1 MQIKKLREDA
11 ERTSDY
17 AKIKEDVVTLSH
29 EKNLLISQLE
39 KAQNDL
45 VDLKVKIAE
54 AERVAALGAHSHVLP
69 CLAAL
74 HLT

>member
-45 VDLKVKIAE
+45 VDLKVKVAE
-54 AERVAALGAHSHVLP
+54 AERVAALGAHAHVLP